1 MMTATSRMTRR
12 RSLRTNWSP
21 HDQQIYAGAVA
32 PHRPL
37 DGFHQSALVVGK
49 IAHAHAAPRHK
60 SGAHRSLECS
70 HPWRRG
76 QLVSPRMRRLEIGR
90 SEEHTSELQSLMRIS
105 YAVFFLKKTN
115 KQYTHDNTCTLRLP
129 AKQT

>member
-1 MMTATSRMTRR
+1 MAGRTSTARRMMTATSRMTRR

-60 SGAHRSLECS
+60 S
-70 HPWRRG
+70 
-76 QLVSPRMRRLEIGR
+76 R

-105 YAVFFLKKTN
+105 YAVFCLKKKTSN
-115 KQYTHDNTCTLRLP
+115 QNRRD
-129 AKQT
+129 

>member
-1 MMTATSRMTRR
+1 MAGRTSTARRMMTATSRMTRR

-37 DGFHQSALVVGK
+37 DGLHQSALVVGK

-60 SGAHRSLECS
+60 SGAHRSLET
-70 HPWRRG
+70 
-76 QLVSPRMRRLEIGR
+76 

-105 YAVFFLKKTN
+105 YAAFCLTKKNNHPT
-115 KQYTHDNTCTLRLP
+115 
-129 AKQT
+129 